1 MDREV
6 YQKMMERT
14 LVLLKPDAVKRS
26 LMGEIISRFEKV
38 GMKIIGMKMVW
49 VDKDFA
55 KKHYKAH
62 VEKKFYLGLEA
73 MITEGPV
80 VAMVIEGLHSI
91 VSVRKMVGGT
101 EPKMAQ
107 PGTIRGDYAHHSY
120 EYTDKKGIAIKN
132 LIHASGNKKDAEYE
146 IKLWFEEKELHSYDT
161 VHEIHTL

>member
-1 MDREV
+1 
-6 YQKMMERT
+6 MMEKT

-38 GMKIIGMKMVW
+38 GMKVIGMKMVW
-49 VDKDFA
+49 VDSDFA
-55 KKHYKAH
+55 KKHYKSH
-62 VEKKFYLGLEA
+62 VEKKFYPGLEA

-80 VAMVIEGLHSI
+80 VAMIIEGLHSI
-91 VSVRKMVGGT
+91 NSVRKMVGGT
-101 EPKMAQ
+101 EPKSAQ

-120 EYTDKKGIAIKN
+120 EYADKKRIAIKN

-146 IKLWFEEKELHSYDT
+146 INLWFEEKELHSYDT

>member
-62 VEKKFYLGLEA
+62 VKKEFYPGLEA

-80 VAMVIEGLHSI
+80 VAMIIEGLHSI
-91 VSVRKMVGGT
+91 ESVRKMVGGT
-101 EPKMAQ
+101 EPKSAQ

-120 EYTDKKGIAIKN
+120 NYTNKKGIAIKN
-132 LIHASGNKKDAEYE
+132 LIHASGNKKDAEFE
-146 IKLWFEEKELHSYDT
+146 IKLWFDEKELHTYDT